1 MRSSKWATA
10 AAIGL
15 LIFLFMQ
22 VLPAIIPAIKGE
34 SAAIGRSEAKRIALA
49 YASER
54 WGMDL
59 GEGSEATITHVGDD
73 RMAAY
78 MTKHKLTDEYDR
90 DWDARYPTDVYAV
103 DLHAADG
110 SVDRVSVHMETGAV
124 VGWARVGDAMTDA
137 EKAAVRDVE
146 AQTAKA
152 LAWLKTQPEFDAS
165 SWEPIGSLTE
175 GGSVILQSRK
185 TGLSDAHLQLLVQPD
200 KVLTYRYALP
210 VSFAEEIAKQRKIA
224 DKLSMTGFLLPQIV
238 MFVLAVI
245 YAAACRGWTS
255 FKRGLFLSAAFFV
268 MYAGFMFNLRPGL
281 RASSSGMNAIAA
293 ESDVTAL
300 LVTNVVILFIQA
312 LLTYFAAVGG
322 DGLWR
327 SMGRSLWP
335 RWQDAD
341 YGIRIKTAM
350 KQGYMLAVILLG
362 AQSVVL
368 TVLGLLLGSYYGS
381 DPSQSA
387 YNMYYPWLLPPA
399 RLVRGH
405 LGGAA
410 DPLLRHRARSQM
422 ARRPERLQVGRRW
435 LRYRRAI
442 RLGVVPRADF
452 DRGPARDGRMGVR
465 PCRLR
470 GVPLADPV
478 HRAHDHRRSIR
489 LVYAAFRPAGRHF
502 RARRARFDPDGRAD
516 AVRRTVVRQYRR
528 LRQRPSAG
536 GRRVADRLAAR
547 TAAGRDGFD
556 RRHFALA
563 ELENC

>member
-1 MRSSKWATA
+1 MRSSRWAVA
-10 AAIGL
+10 AGIGL

-22 VLPAIIPAIKGE
+22 VLPAIAPAIKGD
-34 SAAIGRSEAKRIALA
+34 SDTIGRGEAKRIALV
-49 YASER
+49 YASAH
-54 WGMDL
+54 WGTDL

-78 MTKHKLTDEYDR
+78 MTKHKLTDAYDR

-110 SVDRVSVHMETGAV
+110 SVDRVSVHMESGEV
-124 VGWARVGDAMTDA
+124 VAWARIGAARTDVD
-137 EKAAVRDVE
+137 KAAARDVAARTSE
-146 AQTAKA
+146 A
-152 LAWLKTQPEFDAS
+152 LAWLKTQPGFDAS
-165 SWEPIGSLTE
+165 AWEPVGSLTE

-185 TGLSDAHLQLLVQPD
+185 TGLSDAHVQLLVQPD

-210 VSFAEEIAKQRKIA
+210 ESFADEIAKQRKLA

-281 RASSSGMNAIAA
+281 RASSAGMNAIAS

-300 LVTNVVILFIQA
+300 LVTNVVILFIQS

-335 RWQDAD
+335 RWQDAN
-341 YGIRIKTAM
+341 YGSKVKTAM

-362 AQSVVL
+362 TQSVVL
-368 TVLGLLLGSYYGS
+368 TGLGLLLGTYYGS

-387 YNMYYPWLLPPA
+387 YNMYHPWLLPLLA
-399 RLVRGH
+399 WCAGISEELQTRFFGIGLVRKW
-405 LGGAA
+405 LGALSRSNPGADVSGSGA
-410 DPLLRHRARSQM
+410 RSGSPLLSRVLTSIAVLPATAVWAFGHVGYAVYPWQTRFIELMIIGALFAWFMLRFGLLTVIFAHVVLDSTLMSVQM
-422 ARRPERLQVGRRW
+422 LSDGLSSDNIAGFVSVLLPAAIALLIAWVHDRR
-435 LRYRRAI
+435 
-442 RLGVVPRADF
+442 
-452 DRGPARDGRMGVR
+452 
-465 PCRLR
+465 R
-470 GVPLADPV
+470 GVAV
-478 HRAHDHRRSIR
+478 SA
-489 LVYAAFRPAGRHF
+489 
-502 RARRARFDPDGRAD
+502 PDYSR
-516 AVRRTVVRQYRR
+516 
-528 LRQRPSAG
+528 
-536 GRRVADRLAAR
+536 
-547 TAAGRDGFD
+547 
-556 RRHFALA
+556 
-563 ELENC
+563 

>member
-1 MRSSKWATA
+1 MRSSKWAIA
-10 AAIGL
+10 AGIGL

-22 VLPAIIPAIKGE
+22 VLPAIAPAMKGE
-34 SAAIGRSEAKRIALA
+34 SAAIGRGEAKRIALA

-59 GEGSEATITHVGDD
+59 GEGAEATITHVGDD
-73 RMAAY
+73 QMAAY

-110 SVDRVSVHMETGAV
+110 SVDRVSVHMETGEV

-137 EKAAVRDVE
+137 DKAAVRDVE
-146 AQTAKA
+146 AQTEKA
-152 LAWLKTQPEFDAS
+152 LAWLKTQPAYDAS
-165 SWEPIGSLTE
+165 SWEPVGRLTE
-175 GGSVILQSRK
+175 AGSVILQNRK
-185 TGLSDAHLQLLVQPD
+185 SGLSDAHLQLLVQPD

-210 VSFAEEIAKQRKIA
+210 ESFAEEIAKQRKIA

-281 RASSSGMNAIAA
+281 RASSSGMNAIAS

-341 YGIRIKTAM
+341 YGIKVKTAM

-368 TVLGLLLGSYYGS
+368 TGLGLLLGSYYGS

-387 YNMYYPWLLPPA
+387 YNMYYPWLLPLLA
-399 RLVRGH
+399 WCAGISEEIQTRFFGIGLVRKW
-405 LGGAA
+405 LGALSGSKSGGDAA
-410 DPLLRHRARSQM
+410 
-422 ARRPERLQVGRRW
+422 G
-435 LRYRRAI
+435 
-442 RLGVVPRADF
+442 
-452 DRGPARDGRMGVR
+452 
-465 PCRLR
+465 
-470 GVPLADPV
+470 
-478 HRAHDHRRSIR
+478 
-489 LVYAAFRPAGRHF
+489 
-502 RARRARFDPDGRAD
+502 
-516 AVRRTVVRQYRR
+516 T
-528 LRQRPSAG
+528 G
-536 GRRVADRLAAR
+536 GRSGSALSRALTSIAVLPATAVWAFGHVGYAVYPWQTRFIELMIIGALFAWFMLRFGLLAVIFAHVVLDS
-547 TAAGRDGFD
+547 TLMAVQMLSDGLSSDNIAGFVSVLLPAAV
-556 RRHFALA
+556 ALA
-563 ELENC
+563 IAWLHERRRGGTGSTAGIAR